1 MKKSPH
7 DSLKRKK
14 NFLCIDSVR
23 KQKNERKNQCCNR
36 GIEKEPFFIFQQFE
50 NLNYMYPTTVKDI
63 VLTDLTKKKI
73 NQCISFS
80 FALYANSKML
90 SRALVN
96 GPKVNLRT

>member
-14 NFLCIDSVR
+14 KLSMHRFR
-23 KQKNERKNQCCNR
+23 KKPKNERKNQCSNR

-50 NLNYMYPTTVKDI
+50 NLNYMYPKTVKDI
-63 VLTDLTKKKI
+63 VLTDLTKKKF